1 MKKTKMKKESNL
13 ITKIFVTLFTVFI
26 AYGLITTF
34 PLVWFLIYYFN
45 GWAF

>member
-1 MKKTKMKKESNL
+1 MNIIKKKKIVYFIIDVL
-13 ITKIFVTLFTVFI
+13 GILFKVFI
-26 AYGLITTF
+26 AYGLFTTF